1 MMIRIGRGSGKW
13 NMMMEEIKD
22 LINKDFTVFINTD
35 EQAHHHKDN
44 LVLIYY
50 MNAPYKGFIRGTRK

>member
-13 NMMMEEIKD
+13 NMMEEIKE
-22 LINKDFTVFINTD
+22 LINTDFTVFRNTD
-35 EQAHHHKDN
+35 EQAHYHKDH

-50 MNAPYKGFIRGTRK
+50 MNVPYKGFIRGTRK

>member
-13 NMMMEEIKD
+13 NMMMEEIQE
-22 LINKDFTVFINTD
+22 LINKDFTVFRNTD
-35 EQAHHHKDN
+35 KQEHYHKDH

-50 MNAPYKGFIRGTRK
+50 MNNPCKGFIRRTRK